1 MSHTLGSLAQRFSL
15 RVSGDPA
22 VVIAGVCSLNP
33 GRPGCLGYLADS
45 KHASS
50 LAQTQASAVVLNEAA
65 AKQHSGPAL
74 VAANPYLAFVYIAR
88 LFDHHRAFVPGI
100 HPQAVVSPQAVIAAG
115 AHIGAGS
122 VIEDGAQIGASVFIG
137 PLCHVGRDVSI
148 GAHTRLDSRV
158 TVMEA
163 VRVGER
169 CRLLPGAVIGS
180 RGFGNAPT
188 PQGWEEV
195 PQLGTV
201 LIGNDVEVG
210 ANTTIDRGALDDTV
224 IGNGVKLDN
233 QIHVAHNVQ
242 IGDHTAIAGC
252 VGIAGSA
259 RIGKRCIIAGA
270 AVING
275 HVEIGDDVV
284 VQGMAMVTKSLPGP
298 GQYASGTPAEPVRD
312 WRRQTARLRRMPQT
326 LERIA
331 ALEEKMG
338 IKTKRSGG
346 PGESDDV

>member
-65 AKQHSGPAL
+65 AKQHSGHAL
-74 VAANPYLAFVYIAR
+74 IAANPYLAFVHIAR
-88 LFDHHRAFVPGI
+88 VFDRQRDFTPGI
-100 HPQAVVSPQAVIAAG
+100 HPQALVSPKAVIASG
-115 AHIGAGS
+115 AHVGAGS
-122 VIEDGAQIGASVFIG
+122 VIEDDAQIGVGVFIG
-137 PLCHVGRDVSI
+137 PLCHVGRSVRI
-148 GAHTRLDSRV
+148 GDGTRLDSRV
-158 TVMEA
+158 SVMHD
-163 VRVGER
+163 VHIGER
-169 CRLLPGAVIGS
+169 CRVLPGAVIGS
-180 RGFGNAPT
+180 RGFGNAPG
-188 PQGWEEV
+188 PKGWEEV

-201 LIGNDVEVG
+201 VIGNDVEVG

-224 IGNGVKLDN
+224 IGDGVKLDN
-233 QIHVAHNVQ
+233 QIQVAHNVQ
-242 IGDHTAIAGC
+242 IGDHTAIAAC
-252 VGIAGSA
+252 TGIAGSA
-259 RIGKRCIIAGA
+259 RIGKRCIIGGA
-270 AVING
+270 SVING

-312 WRRQTARLRRMPQT
+312 WRRQIARLRRMPQT
-326 LERIA
+326 LERLA
-331 ALEEKMG
+331 VLEEKIG
-338 IKTKRSGG
+338 IKNKSSGG
-346 PGESDDV
+346 SGESDDV